1 MPSRVF
7 YRMSSPPSI
16 HHYSPLLFCNW
27 THHLTTR
34 TGCELTTR
42 FLAQTPPNILPA
54 QTFLT
59 RFLSLL
65 QPASSIL
72 SVEGSDVLITSSPTL
87 NFLQMAILTCQ
98 RAPAQGVSGV
108 QARGTDGGVG
118 REWEGLV
125 GRYRRV
131 SGAQGVLAQKEVLEV
146 SPYRRD
152 RREEIPD
159 WDSELIVGIGTDLQG
174 CLPHPSAG
182 RWGAGRYAPESH
194 GVALWRWRRRR

>member
-1 MPSRVF
+1 MTRSDEILMRQERKRSTGSRTICRQGCSTVC
-7 YRMSSPPSI
+7 
-16 HHYSPLLFCNW
+16 LLRRLFTTTRLCCSANW

-34 TGCELTTR
+34 KGCKLTTR

-72 SVEGSDVLITSSPTL
+72 SVEGSDVQITSSPTL

-98 RAPAQGVSGV
+98 RAPAPGVSGV

-131 SGAQGVLAQKEVLEV
+131 SGAQGFLAQKEVLEV
-146 SPYRRD
+146 SPYR
-152 RREEIPD
+152 
-159 WDSELIVGIGTDLQG
+159 L
-174 CLPHPSAG
+174 G
-182 RWGAGRYAPESH
+182 R
-194 GVALWRWRRRR
+194 